1 MRRFVL
7 ILVFLG
13 ACDSP
18 SIAFRDGV
26 HGTAEAGGSRF
37 GIHVKGDRVEAYRV
51 SREWRPRLDEV
62 RVRAVTA
69 IEGLTG
75 CAVKP
80 GSVDGDQAIIRA
92 RLRC

>member
-18 SIAFRDGV
+18 SIAFRGAV

-62 RVRAVTA
+62 RARAVTA
-69 IEGLTG
+69 IEEMTG
-75 CAVKP
+75 CAVRP
-80 GSVDGDQAIIRA
+80 GSVDGDVAIIRA
-92 RLRC
+92 RLHC